1 MQTISKSLAIGFGV
15 ASFALVPMAN
25 AQNQSASPPSS
36 SSPHA
41 SPPTSSSPSTTP
53 PGGTTMKSSDITDKK
68 LDACAAA
75 VKKVS
80 TVSDSY
86 KKKLAQAPDAE
97 KEKIR
102 DDADRDVTKAVT
114 DQGLSVQE
122 YLGIMKVAQNDDT
135 VRNKLMDR
143 LK

>member
-1 MQTISKSLAIGFGV
+1 MHAISKSLAIGLGV
-15 ASFALVPMAN
+15 ASLALIPMAH
-25 AQNQSASPPSS
+25 AQNQQASPPPSSSQSSSPPSS
-36 SSPHA
+36 
-41 SPPTSSSPSTTP
+41 PSTAPTAAP
-53 PGGTTMKSSDITDKK
+53 MTASDITDKK
-68 LDACAAA
+68 LDATAAA

-86 KKKLAQAPDAE
+86 KKKLAQAPDSE

-122 YLGIMKVAQNDDT
+122 YLGIMKVAQNDET
-135 VRNKLMDR
+135 VRNKLIDR

>member
-1 MQTISKSLAIGFGV
+1 MQTIGKFLAIGFGV

-25 AQNQSASPPSS
+25 AQNQSPPPSS
-36 SSPHA
+36 A
-41 SPPTSSSPSTTP
+41 PSTTTP
-53 PGGTTMKSSDITDKK
+53 DTTMKSSDISDKK

-75 VKKVS
+75 VKQVS
-80 TVSDSY
+80 TVSDNY
-86 KKKLAQAPDAE
+86 KKKLAQAPDSE
-97 KEKIR
+97 KEKLR
-102 DDADRDVTKAVT
+102 DDADRDMTKAVT

-122 YLGIMKVAQNDDT
+122 YLGIMKVAQNDMT

>member
-1 MQTISKSLAIGFGV
+1 
-15 ASFALVPMAN
+15 
-25 AQNQSASPPSS
+25 
-36 SSPHA
+36 
-41 SPPTSSSPSTTP
+41 
-53 PGGTTMKSSDITDKK
+53 MKASDISDKK

-80 TVSDSY
+80 TVSDDY

>member
-1 MQTISKSLAIGFGV
+1 MHTISKSLAIGFGV

-25 AQNQSASPPSS
+25 AQNQSASPPPS
-36 SSPHA
+36 SSPTI
-41 SPPTSSSPSTTP
+41 PDTP
-53 PGGTTMKSSDITDKK
+53 PGATMKSSDITDKK
-68 LDACAAA
+68 LDATAAA

-80 TVSDSY
+80 TVSESY
-86 KKKLAQAPDAE
+86 KKKLAQAPDSE

-122 YLGIMKVAQNDDT
+122 YLGIMKVAQNDMT

>member
-1 MQTISKSLAIGFGV
+1 MHTIGKSLAIGFGV
-15 ASFALVPMAN
+15 ASFALVPLAN
-25 AQNQSASPPSS
+25 AQNQSASPPPSS
-36 SSPHA
+36 GSPA
-41 SPPTSSSPSTTP
+41 T
-53 PGGTTMKSSDITDKK
+53 PGGTTMKASDISDKK

-80 TVSDSY
+80 TVSESY
-86 KKKLAQAPDAE
+86 KKKLAQAPDSE

-122 YLGIMKVAQNDDT
+122 YLGIMKVAQNDAT

>member
-1 MQTISKSLAIGFGV
+1 MHTISKSLAIGFGV

-25 AQNQSASPPSS
+25 AQNQSASPP
-36 SSPHA
+36 
-41 SPPTSSSPSTTP
+41 TSSSPPPSSSTTP
-53 PGGTTMKSSDITDKK
+53 PGGTTMKASDISDKK

-86 KKKLAQAPDAE
+86 KKKLAQAPDSE

-135 VRNKLMDR
+135 VRSKLMDR

>member
-1 MQTISKSLAIGFGV
+1 MHAISKSLAIGFGV
-15 ASFALVPMAN
+15 ASFLLVPMAN
-25 AQNQSASPPSS
+25 AQNQPSSPPR
-36 SSPHA
+36 
-41 SPPTSSSPSTTP
+41 SSSPSTTT
-53 PGGTTMKSSDITDKK
+53 PGAAVQPSDISDKK
-68 LDACAAA
+68 LDATAAA

-86 KKKLAQAPDAE
+86 KKKLAQAPDSE

-102 DDADRDVTKAVT
+102 DQADHDVTKAVT
-114 DQGLSVQE
+114 DQGLSVEE
-122 YLGIMKVAQNDDT
+122 YLGIMKVAQNDAT

>member
-1 MQTISKSLAIGFGV
+1 MYAIGKSLAIGLGA
-15 ASFALVPMAN
+15 ASFLVVPVAN
-25 AQNQSASPPSS
+25 AQNQSASPP
-36 SSPHA
+36 P
-41 SPPTSSSPSTTP
+41 SSSPSTTTP
-53 PGGTTMKSSDITDKK
+53 ETTVKPSDISDKK
-68 LDACAAA
+68 LDAAAAA

-86 KKKLAQAPDAE
+86 KKKLAQAPDSE

-114 DQGLSVQE
+114 DQGLSVEE
-122 YLGIMKVAQNDDT
+122 YIGIMKVAQNDTT
-135 VRNKLMDR
+135 VRSKLMDR

>member
-1 MQTISKSLAIGFGV
+1 MHTISKSLAIGFGV

-25 AQNQSASPPSS
+25 AQNQSASPPPS
-36 SSPHA
+36 SSPTI
-41 SPPTSSSPSTTP
+41 PDTTP
-53 PGGTTMKSSDITDKK
+53 GATMKSSDITDKK
-68 LDACAAA
+68 LDATAAA

-80 TVSDSY
+80 TVSESY
-86 KKKLAQAPDAE
+86 KKKLAQAPDSE

-122 YLGIMKVAQNDDT
+122 YLGIMKVAQNDMT